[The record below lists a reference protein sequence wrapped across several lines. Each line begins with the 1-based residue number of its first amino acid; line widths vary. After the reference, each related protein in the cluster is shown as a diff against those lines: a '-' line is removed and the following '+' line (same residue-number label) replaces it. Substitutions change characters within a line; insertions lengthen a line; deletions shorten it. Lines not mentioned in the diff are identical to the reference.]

1 VSGLDCRD
9 WAAGAQPIQIN
20 PEQLLDDGYVILK
33 NVVPPE
39 RLDELRASFE
49 TLVERQRAN
58 WARDPDDPGCF
69 AYVAKQPRLA
79 FQTVIDEAT
88 ANTVEFCLHE
98 DTLGVSRQA
107 LGTRD
112 VGLKQMILLCN
123 PEVAHGPDLWHRDV
137 SHGPTNN
144 APLAGLQA
152 DMLANGP
159 GSVQW
164 NIPLYDDDVLWV
176 VPGSHRRLNTAREN
190 RELLNDP
197 RARLSNCTQVS
208 LKAGDGVM
216 YINTILHW
224 PSNYSTK
231 LRRIIH
237 LRYSSFSGQLFPY
250 GSRFLWEPGFVKHLS
265 AEGQA
270 GFHRFLELAEREDD
284 RIEAFYRAILD
295 RDPQA
300 FRQALALL
308 HPGDSGRMVC
318 VVLLSKLARRMGALN
333 RPELADL
340 PERDRASAVGEQ
352 TFSIGNLEA
361 LARRFTDAEA
371 KLLGQRFAPLDA
383 RLQME
388 TEHFVPSLASKPT
401 RYAQEHMP
409 DDFDVDDF
417 IASWSKAA

>member
-1 VSGLDCRD
+1 M
-9 WAAGAQPIQIN
+9 
-20 PEQLLDDGYVILK
+20 ILK

-49 TLVERQRAN
+49 TLVDRQQAN

-69 AYVAKQPRLA
+69 AYAAKQPRLA
-79 FQTVIDEAT
+79 FQTVIDAAT
-88 ANTVEFCLHE
+88 ANSVEFCLHQN
-98 DTLGVSRQA
+98 TLGVSRQA

-123 PEVAHGPDLWHRDV
+123 PEVAYGPDLWHRDV

-159 GSVQW
+159 SSVQW

-190 RELLNDP
+190 QELLNDS
-197 RARLSNCTQVS
+197 RAKLSNCMQVR
-208 LKAGDGVM
+208 LKAGDGVI

-224 PSNYSTK
+224 PSNYSTR

-237 LRYSSFSGQLFPY
+237 LRYTSFGGQSYPY

-270 GFHRFLELAEREDD
+270 GFHRFLELAECEDD

-308 HPGDSGRMVC
+308 HPGDTGQMVC
-318 VVLLSKLARRMGALN
+318 VILLSKLARRMGALK
-333 RPELADL
+333 RPELTNL
-340 PERDRASAVGEQ
+340 PERERASAVGEQ

-361 LARRFTDAEA
+361 LARRFTAAET

-383 RLQME
+383 RLQTE
-388 TEHFVPSLASKPT
+388 TEHFVPSLASKPS
-401 RYAQEHMP
+401 RWAQEHMP
-409 DDFDVDDF
+409 ADFDLHNF
-417 IASWSKAA
+417 IASWSQAA

>member
-1 VSGLDCRD
+1 M
-9 WAAGAQPIQIN
+9 QID
-20 PEQLLDDGYVILK
+20 PGQLLDDGFVILK

-39 RLDELRASFE
+39 RLDELSASFE
-49 TLVERQRAN
+49 TLVDRQQAS
-58 WARDPDDPGCF
+58 WARDGDDPGCF
-69 AYVAKQPRLA
+69 AYAAKQPRLA
-79 FQTVIDEAT
+79 FQTVIDATT

-98 DTLGVSRQA
+98 NTLGVSRQA

-123 PEVAHGPDLWHRDV
+123 PEVAYGPDLWHRDV

-159 GSVQW
+159 SSVQW

-190 RELLNDP
+190 QELLNDP
-197 RARLSNCTQVS
+197 SAKLSNCRQVR
-208 LKAGDGVM
+208 LEAGDGVI

-224 PSNYSTK
+224 PSNYSTR

-237 LRYSSFSGQLFPY
+237 LRYTSFGGQSYPY

-265 AEGQA
+265 AEGLAAFQ
-270 GFHRFLELAEREDD
+270 RFIELAEREDD
-284 RIEAFYRAILD
+284 RIEAFYRAMLD

-300 FRQALALL
+300 FQQALALL
-308 HPGDSGRMVC
+308 HPGVTGRMVC
-318 VVLLSKLARRMGALN
+318 VILLSKLARRIGVLKG
-333 RPELADL
+333 PELANL
-340 PERDRASAVGEQ
+340 PVRERASAVGEQ
-352 TFSIGNLEA
+352 TFSIANLEA
-361 LARRFTDAEA
+361 LARRFTAAET

-383 RLQME
+383 RLQTE
-388 TEHFVPSLASKPT
+388 TEHFVPSLASKPS
-401 RYAQEHMP
+401 RWAQEHMP
-409 DDFDVDDF
+409 TDFDLDEF
-417 IASWSKAA
+417 IASWSQAA

>member
-1 VSGLDCRD
+1 M
-9 WAAGAQPIQIN
+9 QID
-20 PEQLLDDGYVILK
+20 PKQFLYDGYVILK
-33 NVVPPE
+33 NVVPPD

-49 TLVERQRAN
+49 TLVDRQQAN
-58 WARDPDDPGCF
+58 WAHDPDDPGCF

-98 DTLGVSRQA
+98 NTLGVSRQA

-123 PEVAHGPDLWHRDV
+123 PGVAHGPDLWHRDV

-152 DMLANGP
+152 DMRANGP

-190 RELLNDP
+190 QELLKDP
-197 RARLSNCTQVS
+197 RARLSNCTQVR

-224 PSNYSTK
+224 PSNYSTR

-237 LRYSSFSGQLFPY
+237 LRYTSFGGQLYPY

-270 GFHRFLELAEREDD
+270 GFHRFIELAEREDD
-284 RIEAFYRAILD
+284 WIEAFYRAILD
-295 RDPQA
+295 QDPEA

-308 HPGDSGRMVC
+308 HPGDTGRLVC
-318 VVLLSKLARRMGALN
+318 IVLLSKLARRMGALKS
-333 RPELADL
+333 PQLANL
-340 PERDRASAVGEQ
+340 PERERAAAVGEQ
-352 TFSIGNLEA
+352 PFSISNLES
-361 LARRFTDAEA
+361 LARRFTAAEA
-371 KLLGQRFAPLDA
+371 KLLGQRLAPLDA
-383 RLQME
+383 RLQLE

-401 RYAQEHMP
+401 RYSQEHMP
-409 DDFDVDDF
+409 PGFDLDDF

>member
-1 VSGLDCRD
+1 M
-9 WAAGAQPIQIN
+9 QID
-20 PEQLLDDGYVILK
+20 PRQFLDDGYVLLR

-39 RLDELRASFE
+39 RLEELRASFE
-49 TLVERQRAN
+49 TLVDRQQAN
-58 WARDPDDPGCF
+58 WASDRDDPNCF

-79 FQTVIDEAT
+79 FQTVTNEAT

-98 DTLGVSRQA
+98 NTLGVSRQA

-144 APLAGLQA
+144 APLAALQE

-197 RARLSNCTQVS
+197 RAKLSNCTQVN

-224 PSNYSTK
+224 PSNYSTR

-237 LRYSSFSGQLFPY
+237 LRYTSFGGQLYPY
-250 GSRFLWEPGFVKHLS
+250 GSRFLWEPSFVKHLS

-270 GFHRFLELAEREDD
+270 GFRRFLELAEREDD
-284 RIEAFYRAILD
+284 QIELFYRAMLD
-295 RDPQA
+295 NDPES
-300 FRQALALL
+300 FRHALALL
-308 HPGDSGRMVC
+308 HPGDTGRMVC
-318 VVLLSKLARRMGALN
+318 VILLSKLARRMGALK
-333 RPELADL
+333 RPDLADL
-340 PERDRASAVGEQ
+340 PERERASAVGEQ
-352 TFSIGNLEA
+352 TFSISNLEA
-361 LARRFTDAEA
+361 LARRFTAAET
-371 KLLGQRFAPLDA
+371 KLLGLRFAPLDA
-383 RLQME
+383 KLQME
-388 TEHFVPSLASKPT
+388 TEHFVPSLASEPS

-409 DDFDVDDF
+409 EDFGVDDF
-417 IASWSKAA
+417 VAGWSKAA

>member
-1 VSGLDCRD
+1 M
-9 WAAGAQPIQIN
+9 
-20 PEQLLDDGYVILK
+20 ILK

-49 TLVERQRAN
+49 TLVDRQQAN
-58 WARDPDDPGCF
+58 WARDRDDPGCF
-69 AYVAKQPRLA
+69 AYASKQPRLA
-79 FQTVIDEAT
+79 FQSVIDAAT

-98 DTLGVSRQA
+98 NTLGVSRQA
-107 LGTRD
+107 LGARD

-123 PEVAHGPDLWHRDV
+123 PEVAYGPDLWHRDV

-159 GSVQW
+159 SSVQW

-176 VPGSHRRLNTAREN
+176 VPGSHRRLNTSREN
-190 RELLNDP
+190 RELLKDP
-197 RARLSNCTQVS
+197 RAKLSDCRQVK
-208 LKAGDGVM
+208 LEAGDGVI

-224 PSNYSTK
+224 PSNYSTR

-237 LRYSSFSGQLFPY
+237 LRYTSFGGRLYPY
-250 GSRFLWEPGFVKHLS
+250 GSRFLWEPGFVRHLS
-265 AEGQA
+265 PEGQA
-270 GFHRFLELAEREDD
+270 AFHRFMELAEREDN
-284 RIEAFYRAILD
+284 RIEAFYRAILE

-308 HPGDSGRMVC
+308 HPGHTGRMVC
-318 VVLLSKLARRMGALN
+318 VVLLSKLARRIGELK
-333 RPELADL
+333 RPELANL
-340 PERDRASAVGEQ
+340 PERERASAVGEQ

-361 LARRFTDAEA
+361 LARRFTAVET

-383 RLQME
+383 RLQTE
-388 TEHFVPSLASKPT
+388 TEHFVPSLASKPS
-401 RYAQEHMP
+401 RWAQEHMP
-409 DDFDVDDF
+409 ADFDLDDF
-417 IASWSKAA
+417 IASWSQAA

>member
-1 VSGLDCRD
+1 MSGLDSRGRPN
-9 WAAGAQPIQIN
+9 GAHPIQIN
-20 PEQLLDDGYVILK
+20 PEQLLDDGYVILR

-39 RLDELRASFE
+39 RLNELRASFE
-49 TLVERQRAN
+49 TLVDRQQAN
-58 WARDPDDPGCF
+58 WARDRDDPGCF

-79 FQTVIDEAT
+79 FQTVIDAAT

-98 DTLGVSRQA
+98 NTLGVSRQA

-123 PEVAHGPDLWHRDV
+123 PETPYGPDLWHRDV

-152 DMLANGP
+152 DMLSNGP

-176 VPGSHRRLNTAREN
+176 VPGSHRRLNTPREN
-190 RELLNDP
+190 QELLNDP
-197 RARLSNCTQVS
+197 RAKLSNCTQVS

-224 PSNYSTK
+224 PSNYSTR

-237 LRYSSFSGQLFPY
+237 LRYTSFGGQLFPY
-250 GSRFLWEPGFVKHLS
+250 GSRFLWEPDFVRHLS
-265 AEGQA
+265 PEGQA
-270 GFHRFLELAEREDD
+270 VFHRFLELAQLEDD
-284 RIEAFYRAILD
+284 RIEAFYRALLD
-295 RDPQA
+295 QDPEA

-308 HPGDSGRMVC
+308 HPGDTGRLVC
-318 VVLLSKLARRMGALN
+318 VVLLSKLARRMGALK
-333 RPELADL
+333 RPEVANL
-340 PERDRASAVGEQ
+340 PERERASAVGEQ
-352 TFSIGNLEA
+352 TFSIRNLES
-361 LARRFTDAEA
+361 LARRFTGSET

-383 RLQME
+383 RLQLE

-409 DDFDVDDF
+409 DRFDLDDF
-417 IASWSKAA
+417 IASWSNAA